1 MMDMIE
7 AIEGWAKE
15 RGLDKSDSNKQLIKL
30 VEEVGEL
37 SEAHNK
43 GWEAERADSLGDMF
57 VVMVIYAMQN
67 NLHME
72 YCIDEAYETIKS
84 RKGKTVNGVFI
95 KDEDLEKAE

>member
-1 MMDMIE
+1 MMDMVE
-7 AIEGWAKE
+7 VIEGWAKE

-30 VEEVGEL
+30 VEECGEL
-37 SEAHNK
+37 CEAHNK

-72 YCIDEAYETIKS
+72 YCIDKAYETIKN

-95 KDEDLEKAE
+95 KDSDLKED